1 MLLTLSMEE
10 LKKYIAIILSIVLID
25 QFLKNLLPFKIKN
38 YGASFSILENFPN
51 LLLVISIIALIV
63 FIYLFVKFKED
74 KLALTFLIAGTF
86 SNLIDRVVLGYIID
100 YINLPNLFTFN
111 LADLSN
117 TIGVILLIIKLG
129 K

>member
-25 QFLKNLLPFKIKN
+25 QFLKNLLSFKIKN

-63 FIYLFVKFKED
+63 FIYLFVKFNWSY
-74 KLALTFLIAGTF
+74 T
-86 SNLIDRVVLGYIID
+86 SNNKIMEIV
-100 YINLPNLFTFN
+100 LFTNINFKRKIWTTKC
-111 LADLSN
+111 S
-117 TIGVILLIIKLG
+117 LIFC
-129 K
+129 